1 MPQKRL
7 RGEGGEAE
15 IDDLMDLVSVQAM
28 VPNCSTST
36 RTAPTPINREGLVA
50 WQAGREAE
58 INDVVHPLPDIATLD
73 DMESGLAQAG
83 AALAESR

>member
-28 VPNCSTST
+28 VPNCSTSI
-36 RTAPTPINREGLVA
+36 RAAPKPINREEHVA
-50 WQAGREAE
+50 RKAGREAE
-58 INDVVHPLPDIATLD
+58 ITDLVHPLPDIATLD
-73 DMESGLAQAG
+73 EMESGLAQAG